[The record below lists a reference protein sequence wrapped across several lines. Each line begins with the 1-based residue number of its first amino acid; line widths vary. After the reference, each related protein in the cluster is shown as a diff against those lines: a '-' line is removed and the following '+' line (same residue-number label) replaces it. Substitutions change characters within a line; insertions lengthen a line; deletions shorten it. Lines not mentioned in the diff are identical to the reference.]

1 MLNVIR
7 ASTESNQEADS
18 VRRIDA
24 AKQATS
30 SSCNELLVG
39 VQSRCDGES
48 IWTKEYQVCPCVGL
62 ALGYR
67 VGKAALQ
74 HLGSK
79 RSPDEELVA
88 IVETDNC
95 AVDALQ
101 VLTGCTMGKGNI
113 VFCDYGKN
121 AFTIGRRDTGET
133 VRVVARGLDDVLGE
147 GYQQLRGKA
156 MGFTASG
163 SEMQRFQEI
172 QVEAPQRILD
182 ADEDLLFKIERVQ
195 LDFPARAR
203 IFSSVAC
210 SSCPASK

>member
-1 MLNVIR
+1 MY
-7 ASTESNQEADS
+7 
-18 VRRIDA
+18 
-24 AKQATS
+24 
-30 SSCNELLVG
+30 
-39 VQSRCDGES
+39 VQNDWDKAIEFHGHS
-48 IWTKEYQVCPCVGL
+48 CVGL

-67 VGKAALQ
+67 AGKAGLR

-79 RSPDEELVA
+79 RSPDEGLVA

-121 AFTIGRRDTGET
+121 AFIIGRRDTGEA
-133 VRVVARGLDDVLGE
+133 VRVVARDLDDVLGE
-147 GYQQLRGKA
+147 GYQQLRGRA
-156 MGFTASG
+156 MGCTASE

-210 SSCPASK
+210 SSCGEQVMEPRARLRNGKIVCVPCSEVVRPY